1 MFGTFFQASN
11 KQIQDHHDSEETAPS
26 LLRKQVLGATISNL
40 SDYERS
46 LDPGT
51 GLEGWY
57 SFCSFPGEYF
67 LSAYNLGK
75 TFFLHPVT

>member
-51 GLEGWY
+51 DGGLEG
-57 SFCSFPGEYF
+57 
-67 LSAYNLGK
+67 
-75 TFFLHPVT
+75 